1 MDGGDVDDVSADGY
15 ARDIFGGIAGL
26 RAFEACHDTAMNI
39 FHNPRGTLWRKLALL
54 VMLLIASSPLGAH
67 NGPPFPIISDK
78 RVGPVVVSLWTHP
91 DVGTGLF
98 YVIVDAPPG
107 GVIPPDLKIE
117 IGVRPVTGRLA
128 EVIYP
133 TQLEKM
139 RGHVQ
144 YGTEAQFDQ
153 QELWHVRL
161 IVKSSAGNG
170 EASADV
176 EVTPPGLGRWDLL
189 MFSLPFL
196 GVGFLWFHV
205 MMRKRKYRKS
215 QLQKV

>member
-1 MDGGDVDDVSADGY
+1 LWDRLASEFSKLQTRAMI
-15 ARDIFGGIAGL
+15 IFQS
-26 RAFEACHDTAMNI
+26 
-39 FHNPRGTLWRKLALL
+39 PRGTGWCKFLALVVVLL
-54 VMLLIASSPLGAH
+54 VASSPLDAH

-98 YVIVDAPPG
+98 YVIVNPPPG
-107 GVIPPDLKIE
+107 GAIPSDLKIE

-128 EVIYP
+128 EVIYL
-133 TQLEKM
+133 TQLENL
-139 RGHVQ
+139 RGQVQ
-144 YGTEAQFDQ
+144 YRTEAQFDL
-153 QELWHVRL
+153 QELWQVRM
-161 IVKSSAGNG
+161 IVKSSAGDG

-215 QLQKV
+215 QMQEASS

>member
-1 MDGGDVDDVSADGY
+1 MI
-15 ARDIFGGIAGL
+15 IF
-26 RAFEACHDTAMNI
+26 E
-39 FHNPRGTLWRKLALL
+39 NPPRTVCCRLVAVTMLLL
-54 VMLLIASSPLGAH
+54 VASPPLSAH

-98 YVIVDAPPG
+98 YVIVDPPPG
-107 GVIPPDLKIE
+107 STIAPDLKIE

-128 EVIYP
+128 EAIYP
-133 TQLEKM
+133 TQLENLH
-139 RGHVQ
+139 GQVQ
-144 YGTEAQFDQ
+144 YRTEAQFDQ

-161 IVKSSAGNG
+161 IVKSSRGGG

-196 GVGFLWFHV
+196 GVGFLWFQV
-205 MMRKRKYRKS
+205 MMRKRKYRNS
-215 QLQKV
+215 RLQKV

>member
-1 MDGGDVDDVSADGY
+1 M
-15 ARDIFGGIAGL
+15 
-26 RAFEACHDTAMNI
+26 ACGFWGVCTVAMII
-39 FHNPRGTLWRKLALL
+39 FHNPRATVWPKFVSLVVVLL
-54 VMLLIASSPLGAH
+54 VASSPLGAH

-78 RVGPVVVSLWTHP
+78 RVGRVLVSLWTHP

-98 YVIVDAPPG
+98 YVIVDSLPG
-107 GVIPPDLKIE
+107 GAIPPDLKIE

-133 TQLEKM
+133 TQLENL
-139 RGHVQ
+139 RGQVQ
-144 YGTEAQFDQ
+144 YRTEAQFDQ

-161 IVKSSAGNG
+161 IVKSSAGDG

-215 QLQKV
+215 RLLKVSG

>member
-1 MDGGDVDDVSADGY
+1 M
-15 ARDIFGGIAGL
+15 I
-26 RAFEACHDTAMNI
+26 T
-39 FHNPRGTLWRKLALL
+39 FHSPRGAVWCKLLSVGML
-54 VMLLIASSPLGAH
+54 LLIASSPLGAH

-78 RVGPVVVSLWTHP
+78 RVGPVILSLWTHP

-98 YVIVDAPPG
+98 YVMVDPPPDG
-107 GVIPPDLKIE
+107 RIPPDLRIE

-133 TQLEKM
+133 TQLENLH
-139 RGHVQ
+139 GQVQ
-144 YGTEAQFDQ
+144 YKTEAQFDA
-153 QELWHVRL
+153 QELWQVRL
-161 IVKSSAGNG
+161 IVKSSAGDG
-170 EASADV
+170 EASAEV

-196 GVGFLWFHV
+196 GVGFLWFQV
-205 MMRKRKYRKS
+205 IRRRRRYRTS

>member
-1 MDGGDVDDVSADGY
+1 
-15 ARDIFGGIAGL
+15 
-26 RAFEACHDTAMNI
+26 MNI
-39 FHNPRGTLWRKLALL
+39 LHNPRGTAWRKFLSPVVVLFL
-54 VMLLIASSPLGAH
+54 ASSPLRAH

-98 YVIVDAPPG
+98 YVIVDPPPG
-107 GVIPPDLKIE
+107 GAIPPDLKIE

-133 TQLEKM
+133 TQLENL
-139 RGHVQ
+139 RGQVQ
-144 YGTEAQFDQ
+144 YRTEAQFDL
-153 QELWHVRL
+153 QELWQVRM
-161 IVKSSAGNG
+161 IVKSSAGDG

-215 QLQKV
+215 QLQKVSG

>member
-1 MDGGDVDDVSADGY
+1 M
-15 ARDIFGGIAGL
+15 I
-26 RAFEACHDTAMNI
+26 I
-39 FHNPRGTLWRKLALL
+39 FHNPRGKVWPWKCLSLFAALL
-54 VMLLIASSPLGAH
+54 VASSPLGAH

-78 RVGPVVVSLWTHP
+78 RVGPVTVSLWTHP

-98 YVIVDAPPG
+98 YVIVDPPPG
-107 GVIPPDLKIE
+107 ASIPADLKIE

-133 TQLEKM
+133 TRVEHLGRQVEY
-139 RGHVQ
+139 R
-144 YGTEAQFDQ
+144 TEAQFDQ
-153 QELWHVRL
+153 QELWHVRM
-161 IVKSSAGNG
+161 IVESSAGDG

-176 EVTPPGLGRWDLL
+176 EVTPPGYGRWDLL
-189 MFSLPFL
+189 LFSLPFL

-215 QLQKV
+215 QQQKVTV

>member
-1 MDGGDVDDVSADGY
+1 MIILHS
-15 ARDIFGGIAGL
+15 
-26 RAFEACHDTAMNI
+26 
-39 FHNPRGTLWRKLALL
+39 PRGTAWGKLLSV
-54 VMLLIASSPLGAH
+54 VMLLLIASSPLGAH

-98 YVIVDAPPG
+98 YVIVDPPPG
-107 GVIPPDLKIE
+107 GAIPADLKIE

-128 EVIYP
+128 EAIYP
-133 TQLEKM
+133 TQLENLH
-139 RGHVQ
+139 GQVQ
-144 YGTEAQFDQ
+144 YRTEAEFDA

-161 IVKSSAGNG
+161 IVKSTQGDG

-196 GVGFLWFHV
+196 GVGFLWFQV
-205 MMRKRKYRKS
+205 IMRKRKYRNS

>member
-1 MDGGDVDDVSADGY
+1 
-15 ARDIFGGIAGL
+15 
-26 RAFEACHDTAMNI
+26 MNI
-39 FHNPRGTLWRKLALL
+39 FQSPPRTLWCRLGSLALL
-54 VMLLIASSPLGAH
+54 LLIASSPLGAH
-67 NGPPFPIISDK
+67 NGPPFPILSDK

-98 YVIVDAPPG
+98 YVIVDPPPG
-107 GVIPPDLKIE
+107 GAIPPDLKIE

-128 EVIYP
+128 EATYP
-133 TQLEKM
+133 TQLENLH
-139 RGHVQ
+139 GQVQ
-144 YGTEAQFDQ
+144 YRTEAQFDQ

-161 IVKSSAGNG
+161 IVNSSQGDG

-189 MFSLPFL
+189 LFSLPFL
-196 GVGFLWFHV
+196 GVGFLWFQV
-205 MMRKRKYRKS
+205 ILRKRKYRNS

>member
-1 MDGGDVDDVSADGY
+1 M
-15 ARDIFGGIAGL
+15 
-26 RAFEACHDTAMNI
+26 AMII
-39 FHNPRGTLWRKLALL
+39 FHNPRGRAWRKSASL
-54 VMLLIASSPLGAH
+54 VMLLLSASSRLDAH
-67 NGPPFPIISDK
+67 NGPPFPIISDNH
-78 RVGPVVVSLWTHP
+78 VGPVVVSLWTHP

-107 GVIPPDLKIE
+107 GAIPPDLKIE

-128 EVIYP
+128 EAIYP
-133 TQLEKM
+133 TQLENLH
-139 RGHVQ
+139 GQVQ
-144 YGTEAQFDQ
+144 YRTEAQFDQ

-161 IVKSSAGNG
+161 IVTSSAGDG

-215 QLQKV
+215 RLLKVSG

>member
-1 MDGGDVDDVSADGY
+1 M
-15 ARDIFGGIAGL
+15 L
-26 RAFEACHDTAMNI
+26 I
-39 FHNPRGTLWRKLALL
+39 FHNPRGTTWRNVLAL
-54 VMLLIASSPLGAH
+54 VVVLLLTSSPLGAH
-67 NGPPFPIISDK
+67 NGPPFPIITDN

-91 DVGTGLF
+91 DVGAGLF
-98 YVIVDAPPG
+98 YVIVDPPPG
-107 GVIPPDLKIE
+107 GAIPPDLKIE

-133 TQLEKM
+133 TQLENL
-139 RGHVQ
+139 RGQIQ
-144 YGTEAQFDQ
+144 YRTEAQFDQ

-161 IVKSSAGNG
+161 IVTSSAGDG

-189 MFSLPFL
+189 LFSLPFL

-205 MMRKRKYRKS
+205 MMRKRQYRKS
-215 QLQKV
+215 QLEKVPG

>member
-1 MDGGDVDDVSADGY
+1 M
-15 ARDIFGGIAGL
+15 I
-26 RAFEACHDTAMNI
+26 I
-39 FHNPRGTLWRKLALL
+39 FHKSRGMIWGKFLALVVIL
-54 VMLLIASSPLGAH
+54 FVASSPLGAH
-67 NGPPFPIISDK
+67 NGPPFPIISDQ

-107 GVIPPDLKIE
+107 GAIPPDLKIE

-128 EVIYP
+128 EVMYP
-133 TQLEKM
+133 TKLENL
-139 RGHVQ
+139 RGQVV
-144 YGTEAQFDQ
+144 YRAYAQFDQ
-153 QELWHVRL
+153 QELWHVRM
-161 IVKSSAGNG
+161 IVQSSSGDG

-176 EVTPPGLGRWDLL
+176 EVTPPGYGQWDLL
-189 MFSLPFL
+189 LFSLPFL

-215 QLQKV
+215 QLQKVAG

>member
-1 MDGGDVDDVSADGY
+1 
-15 ARDIFGGIAGL
+15 
-26 RAFEACHDTAMNI
+26 MNI
-39 FHNPRGTLWRKLALL
+39 FHNRRGTVWCKFLAAVVIFL
-54 VMLLIASSPLGAH
+54 VASSRLGAH

-98 YVIVDAPPG
+98 YVIVDPPPG
-107 GVIPPDLKIE
+107 ATIPSDLKIE

-128 EVIYP
+128 EAIYP
-133 TQLEKM
+133 TQLENL
-139 RGHVQ
+139 RGQVQ
-144 YGTEAQFDQ
+144 YRTEAQLDQ

-161 IVKSSAGNG
+161 IVKSSAGDG
-170 EASADV
+170 EASAEV
-176 EVTPPGLGRWDLL
+176 EVTPPGFGRWDLL

-215 QLQKV
+215 QLQKVSG

>member
-1 MDGGDVDDVSADGY
+1 MS
-15 ARDIFGGIAGL
+15 
-26 RAFEACHDTAMNI
+26 I
-39 FHNPRGTLWRKLALL
+39 FHNPRGIDWRKLVSV
-54 VMLLIASSPLGAH
+54 VMLLLLASSPLGAH

-98 YVIVDAPPG
+98 YVIVDSPQG
-107 GVIPPDLKIE
+107 GTIPADLKIE

-133 TQLEKM
+133 TQLENL
-139 RGHVQ
+139 RGQVQ
-144 YGTEAQFDQ
+144 YRTEAQFDA
-153 QELWHVRL
+153 QELWHARL
-161 IVKSSAGNG
+161 IVKSSQGDG
-170 EASADV
+170 EATADV

-205 MMRKRKYRKS
+205 IMRKRKYRKS

>member
-1 MDGGDVDDVSADGY
+1 M
-15 ARDIFGGIAGL
+15 I
-26 RAFEACHDTAMNI
+26 I
-39 FHNPRGTLWRKLALL
+39 FHNPRGTACRRVLSLIVVLL
-54 VMLLIASSPLGAH
+54 VASAPLEAH

-78 RVGPVVVSLWTHP
+78 RVGPVIVSLWTHP

-98 YVIVDAPPG
+98 YVIVDPPPG
-107 GVIPPDLKIE
+107 GAIPADLKFE
-117 IGVRPVTGRLA
+117 IGVRPVRGRLA

-133 TQLEKM
+133 TQLENL
-139 RGHVQ
+139 RGQVQ
-144 YGTEAQFDQ
+144 YRTEAEFDA

-205 MMRKRKYRKS
+205 IMRKRKYRKS
-215 QLQKV
+215 QLQKVSS

>member
-1 MDGGDVDDVSADGY
+1 MIIFQGPPRTVWCRLVSMA
-15 ARDIFGGIAGL
+15 
-26 RAFEACHDTAMNI
+26 
-39 FHNPRGTLWRKLALL
+39 
-54 VMLLIASSPLGAH
+54 MLLMIASSPLGAH

-98 YVIVDAPPG
+98 YVIVDPPPG
-107 GVIPPDLKIE
+107 GAIPPDLKIE

-128 EVIYP
+128 EATYP
-133 TQLEKM
+133 TQLEKL
-139 RGHVQ
+139 RGQVQ
-144 YGTEAQFDQ
+144 YRTEAQFDQ

-161 IVKSSAGNG
+161 IVKSAQGDG

-196 GVGFLWFHV
+196 GVGFLWFQV
-205 MMRKRKYRKS
+205 IRRKRKYRKG
-215 QLQKV
+215 QLEKV

>member
-1 MDGGDVDDVSADGY
+1 MVISLHNSLG
-15 ARDIFGGIAGL
+15 
-26 RAFEACHDTAMNI
+26 TA
-39 FHNPRGTLWRKLALL
+39 WRKRVA
-54 VMLLIASSPLGAH
+54 VIVVLLIAGAPLGAH

-78 RVGPVVVSLWTHP
+78 RVGPVIVSLWTHP

-98 YVIVDAPPG
+98 YVMVDPAPG
-107 GVIPPDLKIE
+107 GAIPQDLKIE
-117 IGVRPVTGRLA
+117 IGVRPVTHRLP
-128 EVIYP
+128 EVIYA
-133 TQLEKM
+133 TQLENL
-139 RGHVQ
+139 RGQVQ
-144 YGTEAQFDQ
+144 YRTEAQFDA

-161 IVKSSAGNG
+161 ILTSSQGGG

-189 MFSLPFL
+189 FFSLPFL

-205 MMRKRKYRKS
+205 IMRKRKYRKS

>member
-1 MDGGDVDDVSADGY
+1 M
-15 ARDIFGGIAGL
+15 I
-26 RAFEACHDTAMNI
+26 I
-39 FHNPRGTLWRKLALL
+39 FHNSCGTGWCKSLALTMVLL
-54 VMLLIASSPLGAH
+54 VASSPLGAH

-98 YVIVDAPPG
+98 YVIVNPPPRG
-107 GVIPPDLKIE
+107 TIPSDLKIE

-133 TQLEKM
+133 TQLENL
-139 RGHVQ
+139 RGQVQ
-144 YGTEAQFDQ
+144 FRTEAQFDQ
-153 QELWHVRL
+153 QELWQVRM
-161 IVKSSAGNG
+161 IVKSSAGDG

-215 QLQKV
+215 QLQKVTG

>member
-1 MDGGDVDDVSADGY
+1 MISSHNS
-15 ARDIFGGIAGL
+15 
-26 RAFEACHDTAMNI
+26 RATVWGKFWA
-39 FHNPRGTLWRKLALL
+39 LVVVLL
-54 VMLLIASSPLGAH
+54 VASSPLGAH

-98 YVIVDAPPG
+98 YVIVEPPPG
-107 GVIPPDLKIE
+107 GAIPPDLKIE
-117 IGVRPVTGRLA
+117 IGVRPATGRLP
-128 EVIYP
+128 EVMYP
-133 TQLEKM
+133 MKLENL
-139 RGHVQ
+139 RGQVV
-144 YGTEAQFDQ
+144 YRTDAQFDQ

-161 IVKSSAGNG
+161 IVKSAQGDG
-170 EASADV
+170 ETSADV

-196 GVGFLWFHV
+196 GVGFLWFQV
-205 MMRKRKYRKS
+205 IRRRRKYRNS

>member
-1 MDGGDVDDVSADGY
+1 MI
-15 ARDIFGGIAGL
+15 IFY
-26 RAFEACHDTAMNI
+26 
-39 FHNPRGTLWRKLALL
+39 NPRGTGWCKFLALVGVLL
-54 VMLLIASSPLGAH
+54 VASSPLGAH

-98 YVIVDAPPG
+98 YVIVNPPSEG
-107 GVIPPDLKIE
+107 AIPSDLKID

-128 EVIYP
+128 EAIYP
-133 TQLEKM
+133 TQLENL
-139 RGHVQ
+139 RGQVQ
-144 YGTEAQFDQ
+144 YRTEAQFDQ
-153 QELWHVRL
+153 QELWQVRI
-161 IVKSSAGNG
+161 IVKSSAGDG
-170 EASADV
+170 EASTVV

-205 MMRKRKYRKS
+205 MMRKRKYRKNQMQEAS
-215 QLQKV
+215 S

>member
-1 MDGGDVDDVSADGY
+1 M
-15 ARDIFGGIAGL
+15 I
-26 RAFEACHDTAMNI
+26 I
-39 FHNPRGTLWRKLALL
+39 FHNPPGSVWKRLASLMISLL
-54 VMLLIASSPLGAH
+54 VASAPLGAH
-67 NGPPFPIISDK
+67 NGPPFPIISDE
-78 RVGPVVVSLWTHP
+78 RVGPVIVSLWTHP

-98 YVIVDAPPG
+98 YVIVDPPPAG
-107 GVIPPDLKIE
+107 AIPTDLKIE

-133 TQLEKM
+133 TQLENL
-139 RGHVQ
+139 RGQVQ
-144 YGTEAQFDQ
+144 YRTEAQFDQ
-153 QELWHVRL
+153 QELWHVRM

-170 EASADV
+170 EASAEV

-215 QLQKV
+215 QLQKVSS

>member
-1 MDGGDVDDVSADGY
+1 MISSHNS
-15 ARDIFGGIAGL
+15 
-26 RAFEACHDTAMNI
+26 RATVWGKFWA
-39 FHNPRGTLWRKLALL
+39 LVVVLL
-54 VMLLIASSPLGAH
+54 VASSPLGAH

-98 YVIVDAPPG
+98 YVIVEPPPG
-107 GVIPPDLKIE
+107 GAIPPDLKIE
-117 IGVRPVTGRLA
+117 IGVRPVTGRLP
-128 EVIYP
+128 EVMYP
-133 TQLEKM
+133 MKLENL
-139 RGHVQ
+139 RGQVV
-144 YGTEAQFDQ
+144 YRTDTQFDQ
-153 QELWHVRL
+153 QELWHVRM
-161 IVKSSAGNG
+161 IVKSSAGDG

-205 MMRKRKYRKS
+205 MMRKRKYRQS